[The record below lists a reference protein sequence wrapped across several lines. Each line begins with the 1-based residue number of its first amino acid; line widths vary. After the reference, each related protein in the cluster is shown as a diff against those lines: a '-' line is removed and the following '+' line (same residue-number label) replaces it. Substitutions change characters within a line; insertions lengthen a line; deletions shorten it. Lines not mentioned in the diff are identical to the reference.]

1 LDDNN
6 FPVEQTLNKILKLM
20 ELLEN
25 IRLEFQQVNPSEFTI
40 IIYERHIIFISTDG
54 VRGRDT
60 YIRENEL

>member
-1 LDDNN
+1 
-6 FPVEQTLNKILKLM
+6 M

-54 VRGRDT
+54 VRGRAT